1 MAALADVIDMLRARR
16 PLAAPY
22 VIAVTG
28 SVAVGKSVLS
38 NQLKDA
44 ITGWPDRPV
53 VEIIGTDGFLLDN
66 AALEAKGLSTR
77 KGFPESYDL
86 PALKAALAAVRQGPV
101 TIPGYSHSTY
111 DIDPA
116 LARTLQRP
124 GVLIVEGL
132 GLQDDLG
139 QGADGRQLIDA
150 LIYLDADEV
159 DIEIWFTDRLVRL
172 MLAAADDPTSFY
184 TRFLG
189 LDDAGRRDF
198 CKMVW
203 EGINRPNLRDHI
215 SRARDRAEIV
225 IKKRGDHAIAGVAGR
240 WALALPS

>member
-111 DIDPA
+111 DI
-116 LARTLQRP
+116 
-124 GVLIVEGL
+124 
-132 GLQDDLG
+132 
-139 QGADGRQLIDA
+139 
-150 LIYLDADEV
+150 
-159 DIEIWFTDRLVRL
+159 
-172 MLAAADDPTSFY
+172 
-184 TRFLG
+184 
-189 LDDAGRRDF
+189 
-198 CKMVW
+198 
-203 EGINRPNLRDHI
+203 
-215 SRARDRAEIV
+215 
-225 IKKRGDHAIAGVAGR
+225 
-240 WALALPS
+240 